1 LTLKLASA
9 VLRLRCRAQQF
20 QLRNTGDMGL

>member
-1 LTLKLASA
+1 LTLKPAST
-9 VLRLRCRAQQF
+9 VLRLRGRALQF